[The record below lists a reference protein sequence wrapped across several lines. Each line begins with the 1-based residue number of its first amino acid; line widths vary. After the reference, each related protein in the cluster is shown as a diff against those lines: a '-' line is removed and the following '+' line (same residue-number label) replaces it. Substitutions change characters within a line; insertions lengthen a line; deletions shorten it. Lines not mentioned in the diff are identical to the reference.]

1 MKDSPPHSFNPFLFT
16 CFQKRKAETEPSE
29 QEGDA
34 KISDDAPE
42 DDVKE
47 VKAEEEV
54 QSSPAEPEQKQED
67 VTQSGI
73 QSKRPKAANPYGSWE
88 RIKVEKDP

>member
-1 MKDSPPHSFNPFLFT
+1 MKDSCPHSFNPFSFSR
-16 CFQKRKAETEPSE
+16 FQKRQAETEPSE

-34 KISDDAPE
+34 KIGEDAPE

-47 VKAEEEV
+47 AKKEEEV

-73 QSKRPKAANPYGSWE
+73 RSKRPKAANPYGSWE
-88 RIKVEKDP
+88 RVKVEKDP

>member
-1 MKDSPPHSFNPFLFT
+1 MTDPCPHSFNPHCFT

-34 KISDDAPE
+34 ETREDAPG
-42 DDVKE
+42 DE
-47 VKAEEEV
+47 VKKEEEV
-54 QSSPAEPEQKQED
+54 QRPPAEPEQKQDD
-67 VTQSGI
+67 VTQSRI
-73 QSKRPKAANPYGSWE
+73 QPKRPKAANPYGSWE